1 MSDESEMI
9 YGFISTLEK
18 ELELGVATNG
28 YFVTYNFDNDEILPI
43 TFSFDPHDA
52 ESLEKVREVVTMP
65 DNATGFAL
73 YSKSEWIEEIL
84 NENPMVPTV
93 VDAINAILNRISEGK
108 PESLVFYRLADMLI
122 ASNLSL
128 DFIIDNE
135 LRQGAVPN

>member
-1 MSDESEMI
+1 MSDESELI

-18 ELELGVATNG
+18 ELELSVETNG

-52 ESLEKVREVVTMP
+52 DALEKLREVVTAP
-65 DNATGFAL
+65 DNDTGCAL
-73 YSKSEWIEEIL
+73 YSKAEWIEEIL
-84 NENPMVPTV
+84 KENPMVPTV
-93 VDAINAILNRISEGK
+93 VEAIDAILNRISEGK

-122 ASNLSL
+122 ASNRSL

-135 LRQGAVPN
+135 PRQSAVPN